1 MKKSVNTRISQDLI
15 AKKGLGQHFLTDEL
29 ICQDIVAATLPCTNN
44 QLLEIGPG
52 PGAITKY
59 LQAEQDLDL
68 RCIELDEEKVNY
80 LNKQYPK
87 LKGKILLQDVLQSE
101 PPFTT
106 EFDVVG
112 NFPYNIST
120 QIVFKILDWQH
131 LVPQVVGMFQ
141 KEVAVRFASKHGSK
155 DYGITSVIA
164 QCYYD
169 IELLFDVANT
179 CFTPPPKVQS
189 AVLKMKRNDNPHNI
203 ADYDSFRK
211 FVKQAFSSR
220 RKTLR
225 NCFKGVLSA
234 EVLQENIFDKRAE
247 QLSVSEFAAL
257 YHRTFA
263 K

>member
-1 MKKSVNTRISQDLI
+1 MRKSVNTRINQDLI
-15 AKKGLGQHFLTDEL
+15 AKKGLGQHFLTDEVL
-29 ICQDIVAATLPCTNN
+29 CEQIVAATQPCTNN

-59 LQAEQDLDL
+59 IQAIENLEFK
-68 RCIELDEEKVNY
+68 CIELDEEKVKY
-80 LNKQYPK
+80 LNKQYPR
-87 LKGKILLQDVLQSE
+87 LRGHIISQDILQSE
-101 PPFTT
+101 PPFDS

-131 LVPQVVGMFQ
+131 LVPNVVGMFQ
-141 KEVAVRFASKHGSK
+141 KEVAVRFASKHGSR

-164 QCYYD
+164 QCFYD
-169 IELLFDVANT
+169 IEIIFYVPPT
-179 CFTPPPKVQS
+179 SFTPPPKVQS
-189 AVLKMKRNDNPHNI
+189 AVLKMTRNNNPHGIIN
-203 ADYDSFRK
+203 YDAFRK

-225 NCFKGVLSA
+225 NCFKGILSSEVLS
-234 EVLQENIFDKRAE
+234 DKFFEQRAE
-247 QLSVSEFAAL
+247 QLSVADFAAL